1 MGPDG
6 YREHIDDAAYT
17 NVMARW
23 NLQASRLIQHVGAAA
38 DSVVQ
43 TAGDVGAD
51 LIVLSWNQD
60 FDVGRARVVRET
72 LAQSSIP
79 IVLLPTS

>member
-1 MGPDG
+1 MSSPHT
-6 YREHIDDAAYT
+6 RI
-17 NVMARW
+17 
-23 NLQASRLIQHVGAAA
+23 IQHVGAAA
-38 DSVVQ
+38 DRVVQ
-43 TAGDVGAD
+43 TADDVDAD